1 MYAFSIFLEVPGN
14 SLFNEIITVDQR
26 TVVMIFDVKRRSI
39 EEDF

>member
-1 MYAFSIFLEVPGN
+1 MYAFSIFLEVPCY

-39 EEDF
+39 KEDF